1 MSYARPIKPQ
11 ATYLVTRRT
20 ERRHCLLR
28 PDELLTRFIL
38 FALAVS
44 ARRYTMQLHAFCAM
58 STHIHYV
65 ITDPEGRLP
74 RFLELFHRLVAL
86 GVKIIRKWDG
96 AVWDRSQT
104 SVVELTTREAII
116 EKIAYTLANPVAAG
130 LVESVSQWPGAKTSI
145 ADIGVGEINTERPD
159 VYFSKKNPK
168 WDFNA
173 TLPIVLPPSIAKEEA
188 QRFRDAIAEEVDR
201 IESHAQ
207 EIHAGR
213 AFLGVDE
220 VLKISPESRITSREP
235 RAQRNPTFAV
245 GKNHQ
250 DAARKAAES
259 LHQFRRTYRHALT
272 AWRAGNRFV
281 EFPAGT
287 YAMRVFHG
295 ALVAKSTVGCDQP
308 RIALDAH
315 KTEESGFRQGYGQLH
330 DNSNQQARP
339 TRMPTRIATN

>member
-28 PDELLTRFIL
+28 PDDILTRFIL
-38 FALAVS
+38 FALAVC
-44 ARRYTMQLHAFCAM
+44 AHRHTMQLHAFCAM

-65 ITDPEGRLP
+65 ISDPEGRLP

-130 LVESVSQWPGAKTSI
+130 LVESAGQWPGAKTSI
-145 ADIGVGEINTERPD
+145 ADIGPGKIHTERPD
-159 VYFSKKNPK
+159 VYFNKKNPK
-168 WDFNA
+168 WHA
-173 TLPIVLPPSIAKEEA
+173 SLLLHVVLPPSIPESEA
-188 QRFRDAIAEEVDR
+188 QSFRDKIAEEVDR

-207 EIHAGR
+207 GIHAER
-213 AFLGVDE
+213 EFLGVDE
-220 VLKISPESRITSREP
+220 ILKISPESRITSHEP
-235 RAQRNPTFAV
+235 KAQRNPTFAA

-250 DAARKAAES
+250 EASRKAVES
-259 LHQFRRTYRHALT
+259 LHQFRRAYHHALT
-272 AWRAGNRFV
+272 QWRAGNRFV

-287 YAMRVFHG
+287 YAMRVLHG
-295 ALVAKSTVGCDQP
+295 AIVAQSMRDCDKP
-308 RIALDAH
+308 RCVSD
-315 KTEESGFRQGYGQLH
+315 
-330 DNSNQQARP
+330 SNNVKEP
-339 TRMPTRIATN
+339 DFN